1 MLNFEQELKKYEA
14 GLDIESARNIIAGK
28 GNEVS
33 STQQNSIDQAV
44 KRYGLAVNYCK
55 TNSYDLAYI
64 QIQKVVR
71 LVPEDVNVQL
81 LAAMIAIHEGKETQ
95 AAKAVERAL
104 SLDANNATA
113 KVYKDELSG
122 KVVEAVEKEEKA
134 EKAKEAKKED
144 AGKET
149 KAKKEEKPAAPK
161 KKAKRVVANGSDY
174 EEVTSNKKSFIY
186 LGIGFLIGV
195 VAMFVLVVPTA
206 RNSVKNQYTSKAEG
220 YQDQLKAKETE
231 IASLK
236 QDLKDAQSDTKSAQQ
251 EVKKYKNGNEALA
264 DAANKYIKNDKTGA
278 AEALLQIDTK
288 ILNNKQSKNLYQS
301 IKDATFTAAA
311 KQFYNNGLNQWYQKK
326 YTEAIKYFKQAIKAD
341 DTNSDYYYYLAR
353 SYEADGKTKSAATN
367 YDKVVKLGSTHVSD
381 AQKRLD
387 QLNNTKGSTAKKS
400 TSQKSTSTATTA
412 AKSTST
418 AAKNN

>member
-1 MLNFEQELKKYEA
+1 MLNFEQELKKYEE

-33 STQQNSIDQAV
+33 STQQNNIDQAV

-95 AAKAVERAL
+95 AAKAVERVL

-134 EKAKEAKKED
+134 EKAKEAKKEE

-149 KAKKEEKPAAPK
+149 KAKKEEKPAPK
-161 KKAKRVVANGSDY
+161 KKAQRVVANGSDY

-236 QDLKDAQSDTKSAQQ
+236 QDLNDAKSDTKSAQQ

-301 IKDATFTAAA
+301 IKDATFTTAA
-311 KQFYNNGLNQWYQKK
+311 KQFYNNGLNQWYQKN

-341 DTNSDYYYYLAR
+341 DTKSDYYYYLAR

-400 TSQKSTSTATTA
+400 TSQKSTSTSTTA
-412 AKSTST
+412 SKSTST